1 MKATYD
7 AIGDELEQ
15 QFKSQMGIDLTSE
28 RSPLKIDGKAY
39 PTPIFQGKAPGW
51 ENSYYFAVDQ
61 GDIFASSDG
70 KTWQYWN
77 SFDTVA
83 KFKET
88 TPVNEFFNQFR
99 TQPTQTKKEKRVQ
112 DYQQKKA
119 EKDPEGKHK
128 QL

>member
-7 AIGDELEQ
+7 AIGDELAQ

-61 GDIFASSDG
+61 GDIFASPDG